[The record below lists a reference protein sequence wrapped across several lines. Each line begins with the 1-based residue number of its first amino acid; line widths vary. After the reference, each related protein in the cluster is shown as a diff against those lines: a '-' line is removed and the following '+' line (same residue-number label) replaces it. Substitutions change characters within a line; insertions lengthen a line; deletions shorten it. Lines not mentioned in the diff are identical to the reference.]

1 MKTNSYNQKNDEL
14 NLYLNVIRKTVISNS
29 FLLQYFLKI
38 VVVYMI
44 SNGVT
49 TWVAVSIPVVL
60 EFSQTLSRGFR
71 KIIKIA
77 VNINYKKYFLIYIL
91 MTAMICLLI
100 SQSHNLCVIY
110 ALTIILGFLVGINYS
125 CITRID
131 TSNKKYESFCLME
144 EEKSSVIGG
153 TLGLIISQLLYDLNP
168 IIYILGFIIF
178 GVLIFG
184 INTNIPNIESKNDC
198 MKPINKESKISKI
211 EKKNISCS
219 KLLI

>member
-1 MKTNSYNQKNDEL
+1 MKKNDEL
-14 NLYLNVIRKTVISNS
+14 NLYLNVIRKTVTSNS

-110 ALTIILGFLVGINYS
+110 ALTIILG
-125 CITRID
+125 
-131 TSNKKYESFCLME
+131 
-144 EEKSSVIGG
+144 
-153 TLGLIISQLLYDLNP
+153 LIH
-168 IIYILGFIIF
+168 
-178 GVLIFG
+178 LIRNMNRFA
-184 INTNIPNIESKNDC
+184 
-198 MKPINKESKISKI
+198 
-211 EKKNISCS
+211 
-219 KLLI
+219 